1 MIEVPVLIAG
11 GGPVGMTLSLE
22 LAHHGVHS
30 LLVERN
36 PSTTT
41 HPKMDL
47 TNGRSMELYRRL
59 GMADKLRAVGV
70 PIENCFDISWVTKLA
85 DHELYRFKY
94 LSAAEETKRR
104 REQNDGTLTLEA
116 PMRVSQIVIEP
127 VLKKAAEESPLV
139 DVRFGW
145 RFESCEQDAQGVTST
160 LRNSATGEVQL
171 VRSRYLAGCDGG
183 GSKVRAQMGIDNE
196 GTPNVANMYMIHFR
210 STARDVLQRF
220 GIAWHYQTGD
230 GVLVAQNDVDMWT
243 LHTFWPPEV
252 DRSKLD
258 PRKLVEDW
266 VGCKFDFEVIVA
278 NPWSA
283 HYLVAEKYRKG
294 RVFLA
299 GDASHQYMPTGG
311 YGMNSGVADAV
322 NLGWK
327 LAAAVNGWGGEAL
340 LESYEAE
347 RRPVAKLSWATSE
360 QHLKVRFAY
369 AELYQSMGDMSG
381 ESVEAVVRREEA
393 GRRVAELGNAENE
406 AWGTEHGY
414 RYDSAVVTREESA
427 PPAFDPLV
435 YTPSTYPG
443 SRLPHLFLQDGRAVY
458 DVLGKE
464 MTLLVL
470 GDVLVEPLEEAAH
483 EVGVPLRVVRID
495 DAKAARLYERKLVL
509 VRPDQ
514 HVAWRGDSLPTD
526 LKALVE
532 TVAGKAKC
540 ASAVAV
546 S

>member
-1 MIEVPVLIAG
+1 
-11 GGPVGMTLSLE
+11 
-22 LAHHGVHS
+22 
-30 LLVERN
+30 
-36 PSTTT
+36 
-41 HPKMDL
+41 
-47 TNGRSMELYRRL
+47 
-59 GMADKLRAVGV
+59 
-70 PIENCFDISWVTKLA
+70 
-85 DHELYRFKY
+85 
-94 LSAAEETKRR
+94 
-104 REQNDGTLTLEA
+104 
-116 PMRVSQIVIEP
+116 
-127 VLKKAAEESPLV
+127 
-139 DVRFGW
+139 
-145 RFESCEQDAQGVTST
+145 
-160 LRNSATGEVQL
+160 
-171 VRSRYLAGCDGG
+171 
-183 GSKVRAQMGIDNE
+183 
-196 GTPNVANMYMIHFR
+196 
-210 STARDVLQRF
+210 
-220 GIAWHYQTGD
+220 
-230 GVLVAQNDVDMWT
+230 
-243 LHTFWPPEV
+243 
-252 DRSKLD
+252 
-258 PRKLVEDW
+258 
-266 VGCKFDFEVIVA
+266 
-278 NPWSA
+278 
-283 HYLVAEKYRKG
+283 
-294 RVFLA
+294 
-299 GDASHQYMPTGG
+299 
-311 YGMNSGVADAV
+311 
-322 NLGWK
+322 
-327 LAAAVNGWGGEAL
+327 
-340 LESYEAE
+340 
-347 RRPVAKLSWATSE
+347 
-360 QHLKVRFAY
+360 
-369 AELYQSMGDMSG
+369 
-381 ESVEAVVRREEA
+381 VVRREEA